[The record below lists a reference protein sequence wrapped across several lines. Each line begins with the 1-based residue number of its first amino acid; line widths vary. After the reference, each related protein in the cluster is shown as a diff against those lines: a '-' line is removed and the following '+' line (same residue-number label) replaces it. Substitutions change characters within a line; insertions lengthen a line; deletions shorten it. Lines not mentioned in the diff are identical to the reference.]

1 MTMDAEW
8 ADLEAA
14 FVIEPPA
21 KPPRRWTAAL
31 MILLVLSALFVLSS
45 CASVRRAACPA
56 VNQTV
61 VTELVCKGDIAGAAT
76 FILERGGA
84 NADMVER
91 IIEAQRKCPAESKR

>member
-1 MTMDAEW
+1 MTRDAEW

-14 FVIEPPA
+14 FAIEPPA
-21 KPPRRWTAAL
+21 ETPRRWTTVLKIVLA
-31 MILLVLSALFVLSS
+31 LSALFVLSG